1 MLHSCILQSWNRG
14 GGHSITLE
22 KNSDESAAY
31 INQWISRTVGVQG
44 WLNHLS
50 AGTGIGT
57 IDSIF
62 DWLCDVG
69 IESFKWHMR
78 SVDLSMICSAN
89 ESTEE
94 PHLSSAIRSKLKLGS
109 GKGNVDTFAS

>member
-1 MLHSCILQSWNRG
+1 M
-14 GGHSITLE
+14 TLE
-22 KNSDESAAY
+22 KNSDETAAY

-57 IDSIF
+57 IDKIF
-62 DWLCDVG
+62 VWLCHAC

-78 SVDLSMICSAN
+78 SVHLFMTCSAN
-89 ESTEE
+89 ESTEG
-94 PHLSSAIRSKLKLGS
+94 PHLNGSIGSRLKLGS
-109 GKGNVDTFAS
+109 GKGVKDTSAS